1 MSASID
7 PSALHRVLDM
17 AGGDRAF
24 VVEIIDEYLSDS
36 AALLATMR
44 EASGDGLRRA
54 AHTLKSTSAS
64 VGAGRLAELCARI
77 EHAGA
82 ADGALMEDI
91 EREHAEV
98 RTELERQRAAF
109 S

>member
-7 PSALHRVLDM
+7 PSALDRMVDM
-17 AGGDRAF
+17 AGGDRSF
-24 VVEIIDEYLSDS
+24 VVEIIDEYLNDS
-36 AALLATMR
+36 AALLASLR
-44 EASGDGLRRA
+44 EASGADVRRA

-82 ADGALMEDI
+82 ADDALLEDA

>member
-7 PSALHRVLDM
+7 PSALDRILDM
-17 AGGDRAF
+17 AGGDRSF
-24 VVEIIDEYLSDS
+24 VVEIIDEYLNDS
-36 AALLATMR
+36 AALLATLR
-44 EASGDGLRRA
+44 EASGDDLRRA

-64 VGAGRLAELCARI
+64 IGAGRLAELCARI

-82 ADGALMEDI
+82 ADGALLADT

-98 RTELERQRAAF
+98 RTELERQRVAF

>member
-1 MSASID
+1 MSAPID
-7 PSALHRVLDM
+7 PTALDRMLDM
-17 AGGDRAF
+17 AGGDRSF
-24 VVEIIDEYLSDS
+24 VVEIIDEYLNDS
-36 AALLATMR
+36 ATLLATLR
-44 EASGDGLRRA
+44 EASGDDLRRA

-82 ADGALMEDI
+82 ADAALLEDA
-91 EREHAEV
+91 EHEYAEV
-98 RTELERQRAAF
+98 RTELERQQAAF

>member
-1 MSASID
+1 MTTAID
-7 PSALHRVLDM
+7 SSALERIADM

-36 AALLATMR
+36 TTLLAALR
-44 EASGDGLRRA
+44 EASGDDLRRA

-64 VGAGRLAELCARI
+64 VGAGRLSAVCARI
-77 EHAGA
+77 EQAGA
-82 ADGALMEDI
+82 ADAALLEEA
-91 EREHAEV
+91 ERELADV
-98 RTELERQRAAF
+98 RSALVEQRVAF

>member
-7 PSALHRVLDM
+7 PSALDRMLDM
-17 AGGDRAF
+17 AGGDRSF

-36 AALLATMR
+36 AVLLATLR
-44 EASGDGLRRA
+44 EASGEDLRRA

-77 EHAGA
+77 EGAGA
-82 ADGALMEDI
+82 ADGALLEDA
-91 EREHAEV
+91 EREHAEA